1 VSLALTRSL
10 RYAAADNGKNKF
22 VTTPDTRLRTYFKA
36 FWNDWLSRM
45 CGPLSVPLAVIAVFW
60 KDAPVKELWGVLAV
74 VAFFVASYRVWRNE
88 RKIRLNE
95 LEESQQTARAEIAG
109 LNEKNA
115 ALSESIQ
122 NLAKNLADKTHE
134 LKKQVDA
141 GIVKQKQDL
150 IRALTVLR
158 TMELKVR
165 YWHDITDGKWGMS
178 PPVESIVPNEMH
190 HFLYLAERVK
200 PNLRVELENIRGKL
214 QQAESCIREFKSQP
228 AAFQQ
233 ERLMRQAHTQLNEA
247 APSLSHVI
255 AEIESF
261 EKGLT

>member
-1 VSLALTRSL
+1 
-10 RYAAADNGKNKF
+10 
-22 VTTPDTRLRTYFKA
+22 
-36 FWNDWLSRM
+36 M
-45 CGPLSVPLAVIAVFW
+45 AVFW
-60 KDAPVKELWGVLAV
+60 KDAPIKELWGVLAV

-88 RKIRLNE
+88 RKIRLTQ
-95 LEESQQTARAEIAG
+95 LEESQQAARAEIAG

-115 ALSESIQ
+115 VLS
-122 NLAKNLADKTHE
+122 KNLADKTHE
-134 LKKQVDA
+134 LEKRVDD

-150 IRALTVLR
+150 IRALTFLR
-158 TMELKVR
+158 TMESKVR

-178 PPVESIVPNEMH
+178 PPFEAIVPTEMH

-214 QQAESCIREFKSQP
+214 QRAESCIREFKSQP

-233 ERLMRQAHTQLNEA
+233 ERLMRQAHTELNEA

-255 AEIESF
+255 AEIEFF
-261 EKGLT
+261 EKSLKP